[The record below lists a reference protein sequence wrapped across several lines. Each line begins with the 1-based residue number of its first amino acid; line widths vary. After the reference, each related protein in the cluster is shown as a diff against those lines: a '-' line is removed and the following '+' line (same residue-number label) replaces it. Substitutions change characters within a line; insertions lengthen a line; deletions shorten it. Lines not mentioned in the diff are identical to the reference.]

1 MFTHFNV
8 AGSYITGPDDDVMNQ
23 QPAKCNQY
31 FHLSANGL
39 PHSEIKTNHEEAG
52 DVSSF
57 WYQQCRLLFS
67 KYGYLRAQVQI

>member
-8 AGSYITGPDDDVMNQ
+8 AGSYITGSDDDDDDDVMNQ
-23 QPAKCNQY
+23 QPAKCDQY

-52 DVSSF
+52 EVG
-57 WYQQCRLLFS
+57 
-67 KYGYLRAQVQI
+67 KTMVK